1 MVEPIGDAP
10 IEPEY
15 QAKMNA
21 IAEGLDKIFN
31 GAAHGEEPQTGF
43 VLLIFPF
50 WDHWGRCNYISNADP
65 ADILTMLR
73 GQVKRLEE
81 RTGKDHD

>member
-1 MVEPIGDAP
+1 MERHRRAAWTRYSTARPTAKN
-10 IEPEY
+10 PE
-15 QAKMNA
+15 
-21 IAEGLDKIFN
+21 
-31 GAAHGEEPQTGF
+31 TGF
-43 VLLIFPF
+43 VLLVFPF